1 MTEARTGRALLTGAL
16 GGLFSGLTG
25 VGGGAVMVPLLTGLL
40 RMPQHLAHGTSLAII
55 IFVAALAVL
64 PYIADGDVEWK
75 LAAALAISST
85 VAAMVGARTMAL
97 VPELWLRRV
106 FAVFILFVALWMFLG

>member
-1 MTEARTGRALLTGAL
+1 
-16 GGLFSGLTG
+16 
-25 VGGGAVMVPLLTGLL
+25 MVPLLIGLL

-75 LAAALAISST
+75 LAAALAIGST
-85 VAAMVGARTMAL
+85 VAAMAGARTMAL

-106 FAVFILFVALWMFLG
+106 FAVFILFVALWMLLG